1 MNDLWKIITNLFK
14 SQKKSEQPTSLE
26 PTPSVEPPI
35 SPTPVVIPLPMPSTA
50 SETIPTTKKET
61 SVSTTSTATNFP
73 RAKTRS
79 EATLRYGKIVSAGG
93 KLTWPGEATWMAM
106 FVMPAGFEHVINT
119 ASGKPTT
126 RIYCNKDLHAPLKL
140 ALQNLLDRGLAKE
153 FKTFDGCFMLRM
165 VRGTT
170 DALSTH
176 GYGLAIDL
184 NAAENGLGKEPK
196 LSAEFVKC
204 FKDAG
209 FQWGGDFSRKDGMHV
224 SFAWE

>member
-1 MNDLWKIITNLFK
+1 MNDFWKIISNLFK
-14 SQKKSEQPTSLE
+14 SQDKSEQSTPTTPTS
-26 PTPSVEPPI
+26 PTLVGVVPP
-35 SPTPVVIPLPMPSTA
+35 TVVAPP
-50 SETIPTTKKET
+50 IPTTKKEEIPM
-61 SVSTTSTATNFP
+61 STPTTTTTAATTANFP

-153 FKTFDGCFMLRM
+153 FKTFDGGFMLRM

-176 GYGLAIDL
+176 SYGLAIDL

-196 LSAEFVKC
+196 LSAEFVQC

-209 FQWGGDFSRKDGMHV
+209 FSWGGSFSRKDGMHL